1 MTTKVLEE
9 LADHVMKSLYK
20 SEKVD
25 DDIQYLPDF
34 PTMKVFL
41 LLILSCTLLNN
52 SLAGL
57 YLTNRHPKINEIL
70 GRFSFPKGSIIQD
83 NFEDQWEKL
92 RGKIPKVRKMKEEND
107 DIMDQL
113 EQRYSISRLFKKK

>member
-70 GRFSFPKGSIIQD
+70 GRFSFPKD

-92 RGKIPKVRKMKEEND
+92 RGKIPKVRKMNEKND